1 MIPVKL
7 FWDTR
12 NRSIFIEWNGFFS
25 FGWENGKP
33 LIRILGFRKSLKTG
47 AKRIPTRFRLA
58 HIGET
63 LSFLSKWKLKKVEG
77 TLSLPDPM
85 LNGLLYGWASAIGQ
99 SSQERK
105 IDVTVNF
112 LGENWVSGEASISP
126 KIPFRFLA
134 RMCLRLASDGIR
146 RGFERVGLFTLLKM
160 RRGRQGGAAATKNFE
175 R

>member
-12 NRSIFIEWNGFFS
+12 KRAIIIKWNGFFS
-25 FGWENGKP
+25 FGWEKGKP
-33 LIRILGFRKSLKTG
+33 LVKILGFRKSLKVGT
-47 AKRIPTRFRLA
+47 KNIPIRFRLA
-58 HIGET
+58 HFRET
-63 LSFLSKWKLKKVEG
+63 LFFLSKWKLKKVQG
-77 TLSLPDPM
+77 TLSLPNPM
-85 LNGLLYGWASAIGQ
+85 LNGLLYGWLSAMGQ
-99 SSQERK
+99 SSRERK
-105 IDVTVNF
+105 FNVTVNF

-146 RGFERVGLFTLLKM
+146 GGFERVGLFTLLKM
-160 RRGRQGGAAATKNFE
+160 RRGRQRGAATTKNFE